1 MSTFND
7 ESPVLKGLD
16 IARRRRV
23 LAVGVFAAVLAAA
36 ASFAAFLPD
45 LYKAS
50 AIVLVD
56 RPMAEGFVRPAV
68 AGELESRLHVIKQE
82 TLSRERLTGL
92 IQRFDLYP
100 ELRENGAI
108 ESALDH
114 TRNDIQ
120 VEQTGPEQVSGRT
133 KTVAFRLNYSGRNRD
148 TVADVTNA
156 IAAFYV
162 AHNDRMR
169 SEEAAQTTQFLK
181 AQLDDAKK
189 ELDRHEQSI
198 KSYNT
203 RHVGQLPQ
211 QFELNLAALDRL
223 NTQLRINGERQLR
236 AIEQRGRLTDDALIL
251 ESGSGRAPADPDR
264 PADWSV
270 ERLEKLKEDL
280 KRLETQFTEKHP
292 DVQRL
297 RDEIARVEKAVAAEP
312 APAPVAKLPGSPTP
326 DPAEVYSRL
335 GRSRRQSIQ
344 SVDAEIAK
352 LKEEETSI
360 RASIAGVE
368 RRLETMP
375 ERQQEFAMVSRD
387 RQSAKDLYD
396 SLLKRYEEAQLV
408 ESMETDRQ
416 GERFRI
422 LEAAVPPEGPSAP
435 NRPYLMILGILAA
448 IGFSV
453 AAVII
458 AEQFDTTF
466 HSLDE
471 LKSFTAVPVL
481 ATIPL
486 ISLGRGRQVGRA
498 ALVSAS
504 ILIVVGV
511 TATVAAFLA
520 RGNEDLVRLLVRSA

>member
-7 ESPVLKGLD
+7 ESPILRALEVL
-16 IARRRRV
+16 RRRRV
-23 LAVGVFAAVLAAA
+23 LAFGVFAAVIAAA

-45 LYKAS
+45 LYRAT
-50 AIVLVD
+50 AIVLID
-56 RPMAEGFVRPAV
+56 RPVAEAFVRPAV

-82 TLSRERLTGL
+82 TLSRERLSGVV
-92 IQRFDLYP
+92 QRFDLYP
-100 ELRENGAI
+100 ELRTNGAI
-108 ESALDH
+108 ESALER
-114 TRNDIQ
+114 TREDIQ
-120 VEQTGPEQVSGRT
+120 VEQTGPEQISGRT
-133 KTVAFRLNYSGRNRD
+133 KTVAFKLTYAGRNRD

-162 AHNDRMR
+162 AQNDRMR
-169 SEEAAQTTQFLK
+169 TEEAAQTTQFLK

-189 ELDRHEQSI
+189 ALDREEQSI

-223 NTQLRINGERQLR
+223 NTQLRINGERQMR

-251 ESGSGRAPADPDR
+251 ESGTPAAAAEPDR
-264 PADWSV
+264 SID
-270 ERLEKLKEDL
+270 RLEKLKQDL
-280 KRLETQFTEKHP
+280 KLLETQFTEKHP

-297 RDEIARVEKAVAAEP
+297 REEIARVEKAAAAEP
-312 APAPVAKLPGSPTP
+312 TVTRVPGSPTP
-326 DPAEVYSRL
+326 EATEVYSRL

-352 LKEEETSI
+352 LKEEETTI
-360 RASIAGVE
+360 RASISGVE
-368 RRLETMP
+368 RRLESMP
-375 ERQQEFAMVSRD
+375 ERQQEFSMVSRD

-416 GERFRI
+416 GERFRV

-435 NRPYLMILGILAA
+435 NRPFILLLGVLAA
-448 IGFSV
+448 IGLAGAAVV
-453 AAVII
+453 AA
-458 AEQFDTTF
+458 EQIDTSF

-471 LKSFTAVPVL
+471 LKAFTNIPVL
-481 ATIPL
+481 ATVPAIAD
-486 ISLGRGRQVGRA
+486 GRGRVVWRA
-498 ALVSAS
+498 AFVSAS
-504 ILIVVGV
+504 ILIVVGLSA
-511 TATVAAFLA
+511 TAAAMLA

>member
-1 MSTFND
+1 MSTVND
-7 ESPVLKGLD
+7 ESPILKGLD

-23 LAVGVFAAVLAAA
+23 LAIGVAAAVLAAA
-36 ASFAAFLPD
+36 ASFAMFLPD
-45 LYKAS
+45 LYRAS
-50 AIVLVD
+50 AVVLID
-56 RPMAEGFVRPAV
+56 RPVAEGFVRPAV

-92 IQRFDLYP
+92 VQRFDLYP

-108 ESALDH
+108 ESALER
-114 TRNDIQ
+114 TRDDIQ

-133 KTVAFRLNYSGRNRD
+133 KTVAFRLNYAGRNRD

-162 AHNDRMR
+162 AQNERMR
-169 SEEAAQTTQFLK
+169 SEEAAHTTQFLK
-181 AQLDDAKK
+181 AQLDEAKK
-189 ELDRHEQSI
+189 ELDREEQAI

-223 NTQLRINGERQLR
+223 STQLRINGERQVR
-236 AIEQRGRLTDDALIL
+236 AMEQRGRLTDDALIL
-251 ESGSGRAPADPDR
+251 ESGSGRSTADPDQ

-270 ERLEKLKEDL
+270 ERLEKLKDDL
-280 KRLETQFTEKHP
+280 KRLETQFTSRHP

-297 RDEIARVEKAVAAEP
+297 RDEIARVEKAVDAAP
-312 APAPVAKLPGSPTP
+312 APAATLPGSPTP

-344 SVDAEIAK
+344 GIDAEIVK

-408 ESMETDRQ
+408 ESIETDRQ

-435 NRPYLMILGILAA
+435 NRVYLMVLGVLAA
-448 IGFSV
+448 IALSA
-453 AAVII
+453 AAVIV

-471 LKSFTAVPVL
+471 LRSFTAVPVL

-511 TATVAAFLA
+511 TATVAAYLA
-520 RGNEDLVRLLVRSA
+520 RGNEELVRLLVRSA